1 MISCGFDGYVVS
13 TLTAG
18 LAPISSLMELLTQV
32 RCFSKVA
39 PSSVALMESSDVSK
53 YGWVDPNLKLCRPQL
68 LASVYL
74 KV

>member
-32 RCFSKVA
+32 RCFPTKVIGDVA
-39 PSSVALMESSDVSK
+39 PLH
-53 YGWVDPNLKLCRPQL
+53 GRP
-68 LASVYL
+68 
-74 KV
+74 

>member
-32 RCFSKVA
+32 RCFSSKVIGECPIA
-39 PSSVALMESSDVSK
+39 RSPLV
-53 YGWVDPNLKLCRPQL
+53 P
-68 LASVYL
+68 
-74 KV
+74 